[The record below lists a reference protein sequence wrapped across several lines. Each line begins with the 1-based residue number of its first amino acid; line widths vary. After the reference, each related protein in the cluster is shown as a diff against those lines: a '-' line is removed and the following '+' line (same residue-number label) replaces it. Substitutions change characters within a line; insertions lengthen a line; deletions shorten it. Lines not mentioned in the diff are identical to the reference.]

1 MVTCSGCGAV
11 SSESVR
17 FCASCGRAITLL
29 DTPTLEPDRIAAA
42 PTPPPRISHPQPSGG
57 FSPGTVLAERYRIV
71 ALLGRGGM
79 GEVYRAEDLKLGNVV
94 ALKFLP
100 ASLQKDAIALTGF
113 HAEVR
118 NARQVSHP
126 NVCRVYD
133 IGEVNG
139 QHFLTME
146 YIDGEDL
153 ASLLRR
159 IGRLPGDKALETAHQ
174 ICAGLAAAHD
184 CGLLHRDLKPANIML
199 DGRGRVRITDFG
211 LALSSD
217 DATGRSETAG
227 TPAYM
232 APEQIGKGEASVR
245 SDIYSL
251 GLVLYELFTGRLPY
265 QATTPT
271 EWRRAHLESSPRTP
285 SSVVKDIDPVVEK
298 AILRCLQKDPA
309 QRPSSVRHV
318 AAAFPGGDPLAAA
331 LAAGE
336 TPSPEM
342 VAASGETEGLR
353 PVVAWTLLAGVVVS
367 VAVVILLS
375 AQTMLYRRV
384 PLEKPPEALAE
395 RARDILQSI
404 GYAEPPVDTA
414 MGFYEGEAFLRY
426 IKEHDKS
433 KTRWNNLETG
443 AFVFW
448 YRGSPRPLA
457 SSNMFSTAPGLGVLW
472 TDDPPLDVSGM
483 TLVELNPLGRLTHFI
498 AIPPQVEKPASVAPS
513 PDWAPLFAAAGLD
526 PSKWSPAQP
535 MWTPPVYSDARA
547 AWTGSL
553 AERPDIPMR
562 IEAAAYRGKPVYFGL
577 IGPWTRPG
585 RMQPYQPTVGERVTL
600 VLLTILLLSMLVAGA
615 LLARRNLRL
624 GRGDRRGA
632 SRLAAFVF
640 LAWAVAVFFGAHHVL
655 NYDELELFFEFVAWG
670 LLLSCFFWVLY
681 IALEPYVRRRWP
693 TTLVSWSRLLAGGLR
708 DPLVG
713 RDVLAGCLLGALLD
727 VLTKLSWF
735 APSWLGDLPSQPMT
749 SGPDWA
755 FLGARAIIAHISN
768 GLNISLVFSFA
779 SLFVL
784 FLFRALLRREWAA
797 AAAFV
802 LFFTLFFN
810 APVLFAGGGSAA
822 VAVAIGLIINSL
834 SVFLLIRLGLL
845 ALVASVVF
853 GFCFLNLPLTTLG
866 SAWYAGISLTAI
878 LLMAAMAFYGF
889 YTSLG
894 GRPLFGGAALED

>member
-1 MVTCSGCGAV
+1 MPVPAPI
-11 SSESVR
+11 SSY
-17 FCASCGRAITLL
+17 
-29 DTPTLEPDRIAAA
+29 
-42 PTPPPRISHPQPSGG
+42 PPRNGG
-57 FSPGTVLAERYRIV
+57 FSPGTVLVERYRIV

-100 ASLQKDAIALTGF
+100 ASLQKDAAALAGF

-133 IGEVNG
+133 IGDVNG

-159 IGRLPGDKALETAHQ
+159 IGRLPPDKALETAHQ

-217 DATGRSETAG
+217 DALGRSETAG

-232 APEQIGKGEASVR
+232 APEQIAKGEASVR
-245 SDIYSL
+245 SDVYSL

-265 QATTPT
+265 QATTPI

-309 QRPSSVRHV
+309 QRPSSVRQV

-353 PVVAWTLLAGVVVS
+353 PLVAWTGLAGVFVS
-367 VAVVILLS
+367 VLAAILLS
-375 AQTMLYRRV
+375 AQTKLYRRV
-384 PLEKPPEALAE
+384 QLEKPPEALAE
-395 RARDILQSI
+395 RARDILQSA

-414 MGFYEGEAFLRY
+414 IGFYEGNDLLRY
-426 IKEHDKS
+426 IAEHDKS
-433 KTRWNNLETG
+433 KTRWDNLETC

-448 YRGSPRPLA
+448 YRGSAHPLTA
-457 SSNMFSTAPGLGVLW
+457 QYFFSNAPILGSVW
-472 TDDPPLDVSGM
+472 MDDPPLEMSGM
-483 TLVELNPLGRLTHFI
+483 TLLRLNPSGRLTQLI
-498 AIPPQVEKPASVAPS
+498 AVPPQVEKPEIEKAAGAASS
-513 PDWAPLFAAAGLD
+513 PDWAPLFSAAGLN
-526 PSKWSPAQP
+526 PANWLPAQP
-535 MWTPPVYSDARA
+535 AWTPPVYSDARA
-547 AWTGSL
+547 SWTGSL
-553 AERPDIPMR
+553 AERPDLPMR
-562 IEAAAYRGKPVYFGL
+562 IEAAGYRGKPVYFEL
-577 IGPWTRPG
+577 IGPWTSPE
-585 RMQPYQPTVGERVTL
+585 RMQPYQPTIGEQVGWVIFTGL
-600 VLLTILLLSMLVAGA
+600 LFSVLIVSA

-624 GRGDRRGA
+624 GRSDRRGA

-640 LAWAVAVFFGAHHVL
+640 ASWTVAWFCGAHHVPSL
-655 NYDELELFFEFVAWG
+655 DELAIVLEFFFYA
-670 LLLSCFFWVLY
+670 LALSCFLWVLY

-693 TTLVSWSRLLAGGLR
+693 ATLVSWSRLLAGDFR

-713 RDVLAGCLLGALLD
+713 RDVLAGCFLASFSTAVQGLAWVAFSRLGH
-727 VLTKLSWF
+727 V
-735 APSWLGDLPSQPMT
+735 PPQPT
-749 SGPDWA
+749 SGPQWQ
-755 FLGARAIIAHISN
+755 FLGARAIVAN
-768 GLNISLVFSFA
+768 VALSLTWALFFWLA
-779 SLFVL
+779 ALFVL
-784 FLFRALLRREWAA
+784 FLLRALLRKEW
-797 AAAFV
+797 
-802 LFFTLFFN
+802 
-810 APVLFAGGGSAA
+810 SAA
-822 VAVAIGLIINSL
+822 VVWVLL
-834 SVFLLIRLGLL
+834 FSVFVAALSEFDRAALVGALIFSGLAVFVMIRFGLL
-845 ALVASVVF
+845 ALVVNYLVYNI
-853 GFCFLNLPLTTLG
+853 LQNYPLTTHG
-866 SAWYAGISLTAI
+866 SAWYAGISLTGI
-878 LLMAAMAFYGF
+878 LLMAAMTLFGF

-894 GRPLFGGAALED
+894 GRPVFGGAVLEE